1 MEKNNEFLVKIKNF
15 TWNNY
20 FLIIGENDFQLIKE
34 KSKSR
39 KPEIYSLL
47 DSAVLDESE
56 KSELKILVASPLYR
70 IHIKIIRPEDKKII
84 LSKFEEIIKKN
95 SEKTSFSKDYL
106 NYLEQNINHEI
117 KNPYDDILF
126 KLNTYQK
133 LMKEINIQL
142 LKFKV
147 LLKEKLTGSIRG
159 EFLTIHKDLSTIY
172 LEMKRQFKTIKK
184 NVKRDFL
191 VNDKFVN
198 EKENSSS
205 SSDEEKI
212 NLNLKEE
219 NVDNNI
225 KSDEDKNPDENEN
238 ENENEKEK
246 EDKPK
251 KEEQKGLYFLN
262 SQLMDFYNPDY
273 DFKER
278 VKLPSNIKCPENLI
292 KEIISTFTK
301 KGPAPIYFNEPLSM
315 GQKQCE
321 KFFYLDML
329 TNAAKYIEDKPLQM
343 CYICAFIIGELFLNI
358 GRFLKPFNP
367 ILGETYEYY
376 QNYHK
381 FRYYSEQVKH
391 KPQITAFVGETPE
404 FVCYGD
410 TLGDSSFKFLKG
422 IELTFKNKIH
432 IYLKKS
438 GNHYVFNRPLI
449 YIKGLMK
456 PPMYNDYS
464 GTTII
469 QEVND
474 KNVKCEL
481 NFIEQSWSSN
491 DLGNFEGKSYSNE
504 NEVKYLIGGNWQEEI
519 YITDPDGNNKKVL
532 LSLTKNS
539 SYLQNS
545 IEKYSLPFYACN
557 LNVTNEHLN
566 NNLPKNDSRFRH
578 DIGFLELGEDCIPK
592 AQIYKNAYEEKQRTE
607 IKDEGHE
614 IQFFNEKINEET
626 EEIYYE
632 PNGKYWEMKKSG
644 ELINNKYNDIFEIDE
659 YFRRE
664 EEKVRAEKEKEKKEK
679 EEKEKKL
686 KEKNDNK

>member
-1 MEKNNEFLVKIKNF
+1 MKKNNEFLVKIKNF
-15 TWNNY
+15 TWKNY

-34 KSKSR
+34 KSKS
-39 KPEIYSLL
+39 KKGEIYSLVN
-47 DSAVLDESE
+47 SVVLDESE
-56 KSELKILVASPLYR
+56 KSEQKILIASPIYR
-70 IHIKIIRPEDKKII
+70 IHIKIIKPEDKEII
-84 LSKFEEIIKKN
+84 LSRFEEIIKKN
-95 SEKTSFSKDYL
+95 SEKTAFSKDYL
-106 NYLEQNINHEI
+106 NYLKENINYEI
-117 KNPYDDILF
+117 KNPYDDIIF
-126 KLNTYQK
+126 KLNTYKK
-133 LMKEINIQL
+133 LMKEVNIQL
-142 LKFKV
+142 FKFRD
-147 LLKEKLTGSIRG
+147 LIKEKLSGSVRG

-172 LEMKRQFKTIKK
+172 LEMKKQFKTIKK

-198 EKENSSS
+198 EKENNSSS
-205 SSDEEKI
+205 SSDEEKL
-212 NLNLKEE
+212 NLNL
-219 NVDNNI
+219 N
-225 KSDEDKNPDENEN
+225 DENEETN
-238 ENENEKEK
+238 IKVDEDNNNDENGNVIEI
-246 EDKPK
+246 EDKTK
-251 KEEQKGLYFLN
+251 KENQKGLYFLN
-262 SQLMDFYNPDY
+262 TQLKDFYNPDY

-278 VKLPSNIKCPENLI
+278 VKLPSNIKCPENII
-292 KEIISTFTK
+292 KEIISAFTK

-329 TNAAKYIEDKPLQM
+329 TNAARHIEDKPLQM

-376 QNYHK
+376 QNDHK

-404 FVCYGD
+404 FIYYGD

-438 GNHYVFNRPLI
+438 GIHYIFNRPLI

-464 GTTII
+464 GTIII
-469 QEVND
+469 QDAND
-474 KNVKCEL
+474 KSSKCEL
-481 NFIEQSWSSN
+481 TFIEQSWTSN
-491 DLGNFEGKSYSNE
+491 ELGNFEGKSFSNE

-519 YITDPDGNNKKVL
+519 YITDPDGNNKKSL
-532 LSLTKNS
+532 LVLTKNS
-539 SYLQNS
+539 TYLQNS
-545 IEKYSLPFYACN
+545 IDKYSLPFYACN

-578 DIGFLELGEDCIPK
+578 DIGLLELGEDCIPK
-592 AQIYKNAYEEKQRTE
+592 AQIYKNAYEEKQRNE

-614 IQFFNEKINEET
+614 IQFFNEKVDEET

-632 PNGKYWEMKKSG
+632 PNGKYWEMKKNG
-644 ELINNKYNDIFEIDE
+644 ELINNKYNDIFEIEE
-659 YFRRE
+659 YFKRE
-664 EEKVRAEKEKEKKEK
+664 EEKVKSEKEK
-679 EEKEKKL
+679 EEKEKKS
-686 KEKNDNK
+686 KEKKDNK

>member
-1 MEKNNEFLVKIKNF
+1 MKKNNEFLVKIKNF
-15 TWNNY
+15 TWKNY

-34 KSKSR
+34 KSKS
-39 KPEIYSLL
+39 KKGEIYSLVN
-47 DSAVLDESE
+47 SVVLDESE
-56 KSELKILVASPLYR
+56 KSEQKILIASPIYR
-70 IHIKIIRPEDKKII
+70 IHIKIIKPEDKEII
-84 LSKFEEIIKKN
+84 LSRFEEIIKKN
-95 SEKTSFSKDYL
+95 SEKTAFSKDYL
-106 NYLEQNINHEI
+106 NYLKENINYEI
-117 KNPYDDILF
+117 KNPYDDIIF
-126 KLNTYQK
+126 KLNTYKK
-133 LMKEINIQL
+133 LMKEVNIQL
-142 LKFKV
+142 FKFRD
-147 LLKEKLTGSIRG
+147 LIKEKLSGSVRG

-172 LEMKRQFKTIKK
+172 LEMKKQFKTIKK

-198 EKENSSS
+198 EKENNSSS
-205 SSDEEKI
+205 SSDEEKL
-212 NLNLKEE
+212 NLNL
-219 NVDNNI
+219 N
-225 KSDEDKNPDENEN
+225 DENEETN
-238 ENENEKEK
+238 IKVDEDNNNDENGNVIEI
-246 EDKPK
+246 EDKTK
-251 KEEQKGLYFLN
+251 KENQKGLYFLN
-262 SQLMDFYNPDY
+262 TQLKDFYNPDY

-376 QNYHK
+376 QNDHK

-404 FVCYGD
+404 FIYYGD

-438 GNHYVFNRPLI
+438 GIHYIFNRPLI

-464 GTTII
+464 GTIII
-469 QEVND
+469 QDAND
-474 KNVKCEL
+474 KSSKCEL
-481 NFIEQSWSSN
+481 TFIEQSWTSN
-491 DLGNFEGKSYSNE
+491 ELGNFEGKSFSNE

-519 YITDPDGNNKKVL
+519 YITDPDGNNKKSL
-532 LSLTKNS
+532 LVLTKNS
-539 SYLQNS
+539 TYLQNS
-545 IEKYSLPFYACN
+545 IDKYSLPFYACN

-578 DIGFLELGEDCIPK
+578 DIGLLELGEDCIPK
-592 AQIYKNAYEEKQRTE
+592 AQIYKNAYEEKQRNE

-614 IQFFNEKINEET
+614 IQFFNEKVDEET

-632 PNGKYWEMKKSG
+632 PNGKYWEMKKNG
-644 ELINNKYNDIFEIDE
+644 ELINNKYNDIFEIEE
-659 YFRRE
+659 YFKRE
-664 EEKVRAEKEKEKKEK
+664 EEKVKSEKEK
-679 EEKEKKL
+679 EEKEKKS
-686 KEKNDNK
+686 KEKKDNK